1 MDAEEPQTHSNPQ
14 KQTQEEEP
22 QNETL
27 IQRES
32 DQDQHKSEV
41 QDEDQTVV
49 QDPTVGFDTISG
61 LDGED
66 FIFSDEA
73 FAALPDFRC
82 LSLPSSSPSNPRKS
96 VPTSTPSYSS
106 SSSSTSSNWPFL
118 RAPDAL
124 PRSLPG
130 CMSEMSK
137 QQQPSNP
144 DPSRETE
151 AQLDM
156 ELLNGGVDVF
166 DLSVPWDSAELF
178 PVSMD
183 ESGTCSDQSFN
194 LDQLCSGFDETN
206 SKGLLEGED
215 KEDSD
220 DLAKFFLEWL
230 KNNKDAI
237 SPEDLRS
244 IRLKKSTIECAARR
258 LGPDRRGRMQL
269 VKLILSWVQ
278 NHHLQRKKLQLQDA
292 SQPHANA
299 LLNGRPVFNP
309 VPIDSVPNTNPNLN
323 MDFDMNQAPNGC
335 NSWLQTTEPYN
346 FPQSCITNNA
356 VVSSQLY
363 SPASDLHAT
372 DPTNISWDQS
382 YNPAIQ
388 SYPMTY
394 QTGLHATQYSASPIV
409 PLYHPGQSITTMA
422 SATREARRKRMARQR
437 RVLSLQQSRALGQS
451 DNAAQCG
458 LVGQGNSS
466 ARSWAYW
473 SSLALNAHQG
483 KGMMDLN
490 LVPGSSSST
499 SQTMHGSGQPERGIL
514 RHGGSASERRQGLK
528 SYDKNMRFLLQK
540 VLKQSDVGNLG
551 RIVLPKK
558 EAEIHMPELD
568 SRDGITIPMED
579 IATSRV
585 WNMRYR
591 FWPNNKSRMYLL
603 ENTGDFVR
611 CNGLEEGD
619 FIVIYSDVKS
629 GKYMIRG
636 VKVKLTQEKGRSKV
650 DEKRIDSERNREE
663 SSASVSLQLSDGK
676 TVN

>member
-1 MDAEEPQTHSNPQ
+1 MDTEEPQTHSNPQ

-61 LDGED
+61 LDRED

-82 LSLPSSSPSNPRKS
+82 LSSPSSSPSNPKKS
-96 VPTSTPSYSS
+96 VPTSTPSFSS

-118 RAPDAL
+118 RAPDAV
-124 PRSLPG
+124 PGSLSG
-130 CMSEMSK
+130 CMSEMSM
-137 QQQPSNP
+137 QQQSSNS

-183 ESGTCSDQSFN
+183 ESGACSDQSFN
-194 LDQLCSGFDETN
+194 LDQLCPGFDETN

-215 KEDSD
+215 KEESD

-269 VKLILSWVQ
+269 VKLILSWVE
-278 NHHLQRKKLQLQDA
+278 NHHLQRKKLRLQDA

-299 LLNGRPVFNP
+299 WLNGTPTFNP
-309 VPIDSVPNTNPNLN
+309 VPIDSVPSTNPNLN
-323 MDFDMNQAPNGC
+323 MDFDMNKAPNGC
-335 NSWLQTTEPYN
+335 NSWLQTTEQYN
-346 FPQSCITNNA
+346 FPQSCTTNNA

-363 SPASDLHAT
+363 SPVSDLHAT
-372 DPTNISWDQS
+372 DPTNIPWDQS
-382 YNPAIQ
+382 YNPGFQ

-394 QTGLHATQYSASPIV
+394 QTGLHATQYSASPIA

-451 DNAAQCG
+451 DNAAHCG
-458 LVGQGNSS
+458 LVGQRNSS

-514 RHGGSASERRQGLK
+514 RHGGSASERRQ
-528 SYDKNMRFLLQK
+528 
-540 VLKQSDVGNLG
+540 VH
-551 RIVLPKK
+551 
-558 EAEIHMPELD
+558 A
-568 SRDGITIPMED
+568 
-579 IATSRV
+579 
-585 WNMRYR
+585 
-591 FWPNNKSRMYLL
+591 
-603 ENTGDFVR
+603 
-611 CNGLEEGD
+611 C
-619 FIVIYSDVKS
+619 
-629 GKYMIRG
+629 KY
-636 VKVKLTQEKGRSKV
+636 
-650 DEKRIDSERNREE
+650 
-663 SSASVSLQLSDGK
+663 
-676 TVN
+676 